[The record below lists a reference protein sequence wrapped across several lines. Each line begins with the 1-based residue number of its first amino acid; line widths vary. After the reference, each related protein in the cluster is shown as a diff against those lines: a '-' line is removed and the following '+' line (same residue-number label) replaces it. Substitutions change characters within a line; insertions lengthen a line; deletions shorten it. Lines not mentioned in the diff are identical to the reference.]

1 MIDSTKVMSDIDEG
15 QAELEGKEV
24 VEKIFIIKEKL
35 EEVPVNEWQM
45 DALVDYVFTLC
56 KIMPN
61 LSDMKDYAYIHAQ
74 ALSEEYKTAVRDEYI
89 KLKDS
94 GVAKTDTM
102 AKSMAEQ
109 KCDDIKAKELKAD
122 YQARWLRSLHSD
134 CERIVSFS
142 QTKVKSL
149 VDDKIRTNIPNN

>member
-1 MIDSTKVMSDIDEG
+1 MIDSTKVMSDIDKG
-15 QAELEGKEV
+15 QEELEGKEV

-74 ALSEEYKTAVRDEYI
+74 ALSEEYKTAVRDKYLEY
-89 KLKDS
+89 KKQD
-94 GVAKTDTM
+94 KMTDTQ
-102 AKSMAEQ
+102 AKSLAE
-109 KCDDIKAKELKAD
+109 KDCDDIKAKELKAD

-134 CERIVSFS
+134 CERIISFT
-142 QTKVKSL
+142 QTKTKSM
-149 VDDKIRTNIPNN
+149 VDDRIRTNIPTN

>member
-1 MIDSTKVMSDIDEG
+1 MINSTKVMSDIDEG

-74 ALSEEYKTAVRDEYI
+74 ALSEEYKTAVRDRYLEY
-89 KLKDS
+89 KKQD
-94 GVAKTDTM
+94 KMTDTQ
-102 AKSMAEQ
+102 AKSLAE
-109 KCDDIKAKELKAD
+109 KDCDDIKAKELKAD

-134 CERIVSFS
+134 CERIISFS
-142 QTKVKSL
+142 QTKVKSM
-149 VDDKIRTNIPNN
+149 VDDRIRTNIPNN